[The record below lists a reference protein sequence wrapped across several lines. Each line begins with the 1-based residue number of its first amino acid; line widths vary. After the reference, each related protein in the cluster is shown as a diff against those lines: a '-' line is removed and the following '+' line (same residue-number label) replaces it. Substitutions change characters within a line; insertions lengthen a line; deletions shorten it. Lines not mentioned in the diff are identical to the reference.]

1 MIRWLEGNPVGLA
14 LAGGCG
20 GLLVISLLL
29 GVVWTLSPSGE
40 LPGDGEGETAMTLD
54 VPELADSEPLE
65 AYTVITERPVFNES
79 RLPVILDDSLEGEG
93 EEELAEEPVDAPEVE
108 LAGVVIT
115 PSIRMATLRVKDEP
129 ESLVAFEGQP
139 LEGNYG
145 TWQVSRILPREVTLS
160 SGDGRDV
167 QLKLQVHD
175 ATIKT
180 PPKPEP
186 KVASASP
193 APAAQDDAGERDR
206 PLSRA
211 EEIRQR
217 IAERREELRR
227 AAEDNETSQ
236 EKPQDYR
243 SAIQSMIRDTSQ
255 NNQADEEN
263 EGQ

>member
-1 MIRWLEGNPVGLA
+1 MIRWLEGNPVGIA
-14 LAGGCG
+14 LAGGCA

-29 GVVWTLSPSGE
+29 GVVWALSPSGE
-40 LPGDGEGETAMTLD
+40 LPGAGGGEAAMTLD

-65 AYTVITERPVFNES
+65 QYIVITERPVFNEG
-79 RLPVILDDSLEGEG
+79 RRPVMLDDSLDGEG
-93 EEELAEEPVDAPEVE
+93 EDNLVDEPVDAPEVE

-145 TWQVSRILPREVTLS
+145 SWKISQILPREVTLS

-167 QLKLQVHD
+167 QLKLLVHD

-180 PPKPEP
+180 PPKAEP
-186 KVASASP
+186 KAAP
-193 APAAQDDAGERDR
+193 DTPAAAAKDDAGERDQ

-227 AAEDNETSQ
+227 AAKDNETSQ

-243 SAIQSMIRDTSQ
+243 SAIQSMIRNTSQ

>member
-1 MIRWLEGNPVGLA
+1 MMRWLEGNPVGIA
-14 LAGGCG
+14 FAGAGG
-20 GLLVISLLL
+20 GLLAVSLLL
-29 GVVWTLSPSGE
+29 GVFWAMSPSGNA
-40 LPGDGEGETAMTLD
+40 PGAGAGEEAMTLN

-65 AYTVITERPVFNES
+65 AYTVITERPVFNED
-79 RLPVILDDSLEGEG
+79 RRPAILDDSLDGED
-93 EEELAEEPVDAPEVE
+93 EDDLEEEPVDAPEVE

-115 PSIRMATLRVKDEP
+115 PSIRMATLRVKDET

-139 LEGNYG
+139 LEGNFG

-175 ATIKT
+175 ATIKA
-180 PPKPEP
+180 PPKPAP
-186 KVASASP
+186 KVAAERPASTP
-193 APAAQDDAGERDR
+193 QDEAGESDQ

-227 AAEDNETSQ
+227 AAEDNEASSP
-236 EKPQDYR
+236 KPQDYR
-243 SAIQSMIRDTSQ
+243 SAIQAMIRNPNQT
-255 NNQADEEN
+255 NQADKKD

>member
-1 MIRWLEGNPVGLA
+1 LIRWLDGNPVGIA
-14 LAGGCG
+14 LAGGCA
-20 GLLVISLLL
+20 GLLAISLLL
-29 GVVWTLSPSGE
+29 GVVWALTPSGD
-40 LPGDGEGETAMTLD
+40 LPGADDSEAAMTLD

-65 AYTVITERPVFNES
+65 EYIVITERPVFNEG
-79 RLPVILDDSLEGEG
+79 RRPVIIDGSLDGEG
-93 EEELAEEPVDAPEVE
+93 EEDLAEEPVDAPEVE

-115 PSIRMATLRVKDEP
+115 PSIRMATLRVKDES

-145 TWQVSRILPREVTLS
+145 SWNISQILPREVTLS

-167 QLKLQVHD
+167 QLKLLVHD
-175 ATIKT
+175 ATIKA
-180 PPKPEP
+180 PPKPAP
-186 KVASASP
+186 KAASESP
-193 APAAQDDAGERDR
+193 APAAQNDDGEPDQ

-243 SAIQSMIRDTSQ
+243 AAIQSMIRNTSE

>member
-1 MIRWLEGNPVGLA
+1 MIRLLDGNPVGIA
-14 LAGGCG
+14 LAAGGA

-29 GVVWTLSPSGE
+29 GVVWALSPSGDF
-40 LPGDGEGETAMTLD
+40 PGAGEGETAMTLD
-54 VPELADSEPLE
+54 VPELADSEPME
-65 AYTVITERPVFNES
+65 IYTVITDRPVFNEG
-79 RLPVILDDSLEGEG
+79 RRPVIIDDSLDGEN
-93 EEELAEEPVDAPEVE
+93 EDELAEEPVDAPEVE

-167 QLKLQVHD
+167 QLKLLVHD
-175 ATIKT
+175 AAIKT
-180 PPKPEP
+180 PPRPEP
-186 KVASASP
+186 KVASKSP
-193 APAAQDDAGERDR
+193 APASQDDAGEQGQ

-227 AAEDNETSQ
+227 AAQDNETSQ

-243 SAIQSMIRDTSQ
+243 SAIQSMIRNGSQ
-255 NNQADEEN
+255 SNQADEEN